1 MKNKEH
7 CNSISSYGPHSCRPA
22 GPTGDRL
29 QTTGP
34 SAGPLFPREHAH
46 MPATGA
52 AGALQPAV
60 GKTGCE
66 STKHTGLEG
75 WGGDSAARGLEKVR
89 FHSNPKERKCQRML
103 TRKQSSLSGKESAQ
117 GCIPKRLLGRPD

>member
-7 CNSISSYGPHSCRPA
+7 CNSVSSYGPHSCRAA
-22 GPTGDRL
+22 GPTGDRP

-34 SAGPLFPREHAH
+34 SAGPLLPGEHAH

-75 WGGDSAARGLEKVR
+75 WGGDSAARGR
-89 FHSNPKERKCQRML
+89 GCPPRARDP
-103 TRKQSSLSGKESAQ
+103 SSQPARASGRSTGKWMAMA
-117 GCIPKRLLGRPD
+117 R